1 MLGAT
6 NHQGHQVTTRPIS
19 DYMAVTP
26 AMPSNP
32 TDVDRWLGHFNLRA
46 MPFTR
51 AIPED
56 GLFPH
61 KSFSEALS
69 RLSLGVHS
77 KTPTLLTAEPGLGKS
92 TLLGHFSDSL
102 DKGRYRLVY
111 TALCSCKPYGL
122 VGQLAARYGI
132 KPKLTA
138 SQTAQ
143 VMLDELMKSGKHE
156 ILVLDEGQRLPAES
170 LDELRLLS
178 NLDFDRTPPFA
189 LVLAGQP
196 ELRSRLLEPD
206 HDSLWQRLS
215 IRATLTPLSDRET
228 VDYIDRRMRAVGAM
242 ASVFRP
248 GASDKI
254 FERSQGV
261 PRKINNLATASLLAA
276 GAAGKKHVD
285 VADVENASFDQ
296 ENS

>member
-1 MLGAT
+1 
-6 NHQGHQVTTRPIS
+6 
-19 DYMAVTP
+19 
-26 AMPSNP
+26 
-32 TDVDRWLGHFNLRA
+32 

-51 AIPED
+51 AVSED
-56 GLFPH
+56 GLLPH

-69 RLSLGVHS
+69 RLSLGVES

-92 TLLGHFSDSL
+92 TLLGHFSDRL

-111 TALCSCKPYGL
+111 TALCSCKPFGL
-122 VGQLAARYGI
+122 VGQLATRYGI
-132 KPKLTA
+132 RAGRSAALTA
-138 SQTAQ
+138 QLI
-143 VMLDELMKSGKHE
+143 LDELARSAKHE

-196 ELRSRLLEPD
+196 ELRNRLLEPD

-215 IRATLTPLSDRET
+215 IRATLAPLGDRET
-228 VDYIDRRMRAVGAM
+228 VDYIDRRLRAVGATV
-242 ASVFRP
+242 SIFRP
-248 GASDKI
+248 GAADKI
-254 FERSQGV
+254 FERTRGV
-261 PRKINNLATASLLAA
+261 PRLINNLATASLLAA
-276 GAAGKKHVD
+276 GAAGKRHVD
-285 VADVENASFDQ
+285 VAEVENASFDQ